1 MTDRDS
7 SIPAAAD
14 PEDVERIRRFV
25 DRHPDATAAS
35 IVGRFDALGPSD
47 LDDVR
52 ALLDGGRELNQQDA
66 PDPGDSLVKT
76 AEPVTDPERNSGAN
90 AGANLSDANGHRTD
104 TPDGAGAAD
113 AGTDADDSDRPDKT
127 SNRDSYTPGA
137 DAGAVEDPEPDDSTD
152 ETPVDGGFSDANP
165 GVDAEVSAPTSGVY
179 PEDLDELEKWMGA
192 GGETGK
198 QAFAPWGDRDHPEAG
213 ADEDARW
220 KWGLEQNHADG
231 ATVAEW
237 EQMDPRV
244 AGRAFI
250 QTDPDPFA
258 FVDGDDVRCPETD
271 DVHPAFRALLEHL
284 GATYADV
291 SSSGAG
297 VHAWYRGEL
306 PVDGDGQATFYI
318 DTEPW
323 GANDSPPAVE
333 IYANKHLN
341 VTHGDHIPGTP
352 LEVREWDADALR
364 AILEANGEAEDAV
377 AHDTDRDREVL
388 DEYDPDATGRNET
401 TREVRDILKAVDRL
415 EPRDVQ
421 LSTRHTGTDS
431 TGWST
436 WDPSYRPSESGE
448 SLHYNGEGVFHDHKK
463 GEAFGVL
470 GLFAAEESIIS
481 NPWDRLAGAD
491 WWAAVDAA
499 REDGAP
505 IPEHVA
511 PTPSK
516 ADPKDVEHTAVLP
529 PAVRDLATTSSGWD
543 WQHAAESSSAL
554 SLDDARDRTR
564 TAIADAYQH
573 GDRRLIRALP
583 TLGKSYGAVAAAA
596 DTDTPI
602 TVLTGRGR
610 KEQYEQFKQWAGE
623 HGLSYKVLPAFTSP
637 NRGCPTAA
645 GLHGE
650 DWRATVMGWY
660 DRGATGQEIHNHAED
675 ALGRPLPCQV
685 AENGDRIECQY
696 RHAWEFDPDEYDVLI
711 GHYAH
716 AHVELVTAG
725 RAVVFDEFPEDAYE
739 TTLAG
744 DDLETAVSYW
754 LRTTDAVPFDSYHD
768 LVENRDD
775 DRQRADALLYL
786 EDHVDSPDERAVFD
800 DADAHA
806 AAPFVV
812 WTLLAGEDLGNG
824 LEHAELADLGTGVF
838 DHDPDAPDRPSTVR
852 VLQPPALPPSADVVA
867 LDGTPTLELWELA
880 LGCRL
885 NPRDVLQ
892 DAERAAYLRDT
903 LNLQV
908 VPTTEYVKPYNS
920 EDHVNTDADAALL
933 EAITDTHDETPG
945 VISSTTA
952 LEEYADA
959 DVLEYD
965 SDDGAVE
972 DGPADRVKWYGNVLG
987 SNDFKQK
994 RVGAVLG
1001 SNHFGD
1007 GYVKLWGAYAGRAV
1021 ESPDR
1026 SDAANRGHGLSYGS
1040 FGDKVHTHMT
1050 EHETLQAAMRFGRDG
1065 NGAVVYV
1072 HTDTL
1077 PEWVPTAAEGR
1088 VLTTWSD
1095 GMRDVVDALEE
1106 LGTATTAGIA
1116 DHPAVDLSRRQV
1128 FDHLES
1134 LRKRGVLGRRQDA
1147 EDGRR
1152 VVWVADGVH
1161 RLNDHGDVELPDA
1174 DLADLDA
1181 DEVQELARSSIY
1193 TWEFTDRAAED
1204 VDTDQPTTDATT
1216 SPPTGGV
1223 IDGDP
1228 PPEPGD

>member
-1 MTDRDS
+1 MTDEYGHDL
-7 SIPAAAD
+7 PDDLAD
-14 PEDVERIRRFV
+14 RIRRYAEH
-25 DRHPDATAAS
+25 HPDATAAGV
-35 IVGRFDALGPSD
+35 IGAVED
-47 LDDVR
+47 LAPPDREAVR
-52 ALLDGGRELNQQDA
+52 ALLDGD
-66 PDPGDSLVKT
+66 V
-76 AEPVTDPERNSGAN
+76 AEHVTEPEGSGGAD
-90 AGANLSDANGHRTD
+90 AGANLSDANGWRTD
-104 TPDGAGAAD
+104 TPEGAGAAD
-113 AGTDADDSDRPDKT
+113 AGADGDDADSQDNT
-127 SNRDSYTPGA
+127 SNRDSCTTPTDA
-137 DAGAVEDPEPDDSTD
+137 DAVEDPEPDDSTD
-152 ETPVDGGFSDANP
+152 ETPADGGFPDANP
-165 GVDAEVSAPTSGVY
+165 WVGVKVSAPTSGVY
-179 PEDLDELEKWMGA
+179 PEGLDELEKWMGA

-198 QAFAPWGDRDHPEAG
+198 QAFAPWADRDHPDAD

-220 KWGLEQNHADG
+220 KWGLEQNHSDG

-250 QTDPDPFA
+250 QTGPDPFA
-258 FVDGDDVRCPETD
+258 FVDGDDVRCPETG

-306 PVDGDGQATFYI
+306 PVDGDGQATFYL

-352 LEVREWDADALR
+352 LEVREWDVDALR
-364 AILEANGEAEDAV
+364 AILEANGEAEDVEDAV
-377 AHDTDRDREVL
+377 AHDTDRDREDL
-388 DEYDPDATGRNET
+388 DDYAPDATGRDET
-401 TREVRDILKAVDRL
+401 TREVRDVLKAVDRL
-415 EPRDVQ
+415 EPRDVR
-421 LSTRHTGTDS
+421 LSTRQNGTDS

-470 GLFAAEESIIS
+470 GLFAAEEGIIS

-516 ADPKDVEHTAVLP
+516 ADPEDVEHTAVLP
-529 PAVRDLATTSSGWD
+529 PAVRDLSTAASGWD
-543 WQHAAESSSAL
+543 WRHAAESSPAL
-554 SLDDARDRTR
+554 SLDGARDRTR
-564 TAIADAYQH
+564 AAIADAYRH

-610 KEQYEQFKQWAGE
+610 KEQYGQFKEWADE
-623 HGLSYKVLPAFTSP
+623 HGLSYKVLPSFPSP
-637 NRGCPTAA
+637 TRGCPTAA
-645 GLHGE
+645 SLHGE

-685 AENGDRIECQY
+685 AENGDRIECRY

-716 AHVELVTAG
+716 AHVEQVTAG

-739 TTLAG
+739 TALAG
-744 DDLETAVSYW
+744 DNLETAVSYW
-754 LRTTDAVPFDSYHD
+754 LRSTDAVPFDSYHD

-775 DRQRADALLYL
+775 DRRRADALLYL

-800 DADAHA
+800 DDHAHA

-812 WTLLAGEDLGNG
+812 WTLLAGKDLGNG
-824 LEHAELADLGTGVF
+824 LEYADLGDLGTGVF

-852 VLQPPALPPSADVVA
+852 VLQPPVLPPSADVVA

-945 VISSTTA
+945 VISTQLA
-952 LEEYADA
+952 LDEYADA
-959 DVLEYD
+959 GVLEYD
-965 SDDGAVE
+965 SEDGAVK

-1065 NGAVVYV
+1065 NGAVVYC

-1095 GMRDVVDALEE
+1095 GMRDVVTALED
-1106 LGTATTAGIA
+1106 LGEETTAGLA
-1116 DHPAVDLSRRQV
+1116 DHPAVDLSHRQV
-1128 FDHLES
+1128 FDHLET
-1134 LRKRGVLGRRQDA
+1134 LRERGVLDRRQDA

-1152 VVWVADGVH
+1152 VVWVTDGVH
-1161 RLNDHGDVELPDA
+1161 RLNDHGDVELPGA
-1174 DLADLDA
+1174 DLEDLDD

-1193 TWEFTDRAAED
+1193 TWEFTNRAAED
-1204 VDTDQPTTDATT
+1204 ADTDLRTTDPTM

-1228 PPEPGD
+1228 PPRPGD

>member
-1 MTDRDS
+1 MTPDAADRIAEYVRLNPDADPVEVLGTLGLSPDHREAVEAALAGDRDR
-7 SIPAAAD
+7 AD
-14 PEDVERIRRFV
+14 HGDAPGDPVEGVNQQKRPEDRGVLV
-25 DRHPDATAAS
+25 N
-35 IVGRFDALGPSD
+35 
-47 LDDVR
+47 
-52 ALLDGGRELNQQDA
+52 GGGSGDTGE
-66 PDPGDSLVKT
+66 PGDSV
-76 AEPVTDPERNSGAN
+76 G
-90 AGANLSDANGHRTD
+90 
-104 TPDGAGAAD
+104 
-113 AGTDADDSDRPDKT
+113 
-127 SNRDSYTPGA
+127 
-137 DAGAVEDPEPDDSTD
+137 
-152 ETPVDGGFSDANP
+152 ETPANGGFSDANP
-165 GVDAEVSAPTSGVY
+165 WLDAAVSAPTSGVY

-198 QAFAPWGDRDHPEAG
+198 QAFAPWADRDHLEAAPEK
-213 ADEDARW
+213 DARW
-220 KWGLEQNHADG
+220 KWGLEQNHAAGD
-231 ATVAEW
+231 TVDEW
-237 EQMDPRV
+237 LAKDPRLG
-244 AGRAFI
+244 ARAFI
-250 QTDPDPFA
+250 QLEADPFA
-258 FVDGDDVRCPETD
+258 FVDGDDVRCPDTGA
-271 DVHPAFRALLEHL
+271 VHPAFRALLEHL

-291 SSSGAG
+291 STSGSG
-297 VHAWYRGEL
+297 VHAHYRGEL
-306 PVDGDGQATFYI
+306 PLDGNGQAVFEI
-318 DTEPW
+318 DTEPF
-323 GANDSPPAVE
+323 GANDDPPTVE
-333 IYANKHLN
+333 IYANTHLAI
-341 VTHGDHIPGTP
+341 TSGEHIPGSP
-352 LEVREWDADALR
+352 LEVAEWDTDALR
-364 AILEANGEAEDAV
+364 AVLEAHGFDDEPEI
-377 AHDTDRDREVL
+377 AHDTDRDRPDLEAH
-388 DEYDPDATGRNET
+388 DPEATDADDTADD
-401 TREVRDILKAVDRL
+401 VRDVLAAVDRL
-415 EPRDVQ
+415 RPGDLPLR
-421 LSTRHTGTDS
+421 TRQVDTDA
-431 TGWST
+431 TGWEK
-436 WDPSYRPSESGE
+436 WDPSSYRPSSGNN
-448 SLHYNGEGVFHDHKK
+448 SLHRPPGEPVFHDHKHN
-463 GEAFGVL
+463 ESFGVL
-470 GLFAAEESIIS
+470 SLFAAEEGIIRE
-481 NPWDRLAGAD
+481 PWDRLAGAD
-491 WWAAVDAA
+491 WWDAVDAA
-499 REDGAP
+499 RDAGAS

-516 ADPKDVEHTAVLP
+516 ADAEDVEHTAVLP
-529 PAVRDLATTSSGWD
+529 PAVRELATTSSGWD
-543 WQHAAESSSAL
+543 WQHAAESSPAL
-554 SLDDARDRTR
+554 ALEDARDRTR
-564 TAIADAYQH
+564 AAIADAYQH

-610 KEQYEQFKQWAGE
+610 KEQYGQFKEWADE
-623 HGLSYKVLPAFTSP
+623 HGLSYKVLPAFTSAT
-637 NRGCPTAA
+637 RGCPTAA
-645 GLHGE
+645 GLHDE

-685 AENGDRIECQY
+685 AENGDRIECRY

-716 AHVELVTAG
+716 AYVELVTAG

-775 DRQRADALLYL
+775 DRRRADALLYL

-800 DADAHA
+800 NADAHA

-812 WTLLAGEDLGNG
+812 WTLLAGDDLGNG

-885 NPRDVLQ
+885 NPRDILQ

-965 SDDGAVE
+965 SENGAVE

-1026 SDAANRGHGLSYGS
+1026 SDPADRGHGLSYGS

-1106 LGTATTAGIA
+1106 LGTATTAGLA

-1134 LRKRGVLGRRQDA
+1134 LRKRGVLDRRRDA

-1161 RLNDHGDVELPDA
+1161 RLNNHGDVELPDA
-1174 DLADLDA
+1174 DLEDLDA

-1193 TWEFTDRAAED
+1193 TWEFTNRAAED
-1204 VDTDQPTTDATT
+1204 VDTDPPTTDATT
-1216 SPPTGGV
+1216 SPPTGEV
-1223 IDGDP
+1223 IGGDP
-1228 PPEPGD
+1228 PPDPGD